1 MARPRT
7 FDTDEALDTAV
18 ELFWRKG
25 YEATSVRD
33 LTDAIG
39 VNRPSLYAAF
49 GNKEQLFRRVV
60 ERYTDGPACFDD
72 ALTETT
78 ARGVAE
84 ALLAAAIELNA
95 GRGRPAG
102 CLVVRSIMGSGV
114 DEPLRRDV
122 VASRTRLQRRLRRR
136 FQRAVSEGDLPVDAD
151 AAALAEYLCMLV
163 SGISVQAAMGASA
176 GTLRRFADRAMIGWP
191 S

>member
-1 MARPRT
+1 
-7 FDTDEALDTAV
+7 
-18 ELFWRKG
+18 LFWRKG
-25 YEATSVRD
+25 YDATSVSD

-72 ALTETT
+72 ALGETT

-114 DEPLRRDV
+114 DEPVRRDV
-122 VASRTRLQRRLRRR
+122 VASRTRLEGRLRRR
-136 FQRAVSEGDLPVDAD
+136 FRRAISDGDLPVDAD
-151 AAALAEYLCMLV
+151 AAALAEYLCTLV
-163 SGISVQAAMGASA
+163 SGISVQAAMGARPR
-176 GTLRRFADRAMIGWP
+176 TLHRFADRAMIAWP